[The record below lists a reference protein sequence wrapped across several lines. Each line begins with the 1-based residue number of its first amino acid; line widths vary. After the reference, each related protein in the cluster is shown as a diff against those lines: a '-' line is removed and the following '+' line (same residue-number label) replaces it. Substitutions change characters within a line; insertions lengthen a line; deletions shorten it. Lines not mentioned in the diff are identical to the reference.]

1 MPRTNE
7 PILTAFT
14 PGGAADCASSGVPPH
29 IRSWFP
35 PVATHCNAK
44 NFDMFH
50 ALTRMQVNRATIF
63 PISRRYPLSHEKSQA
78 FRKYDMV
85 LKGLDTSWRF
95 R

>member
-1 MPRTNE
+1 MPLLSITSRIQPRTNE

-14 PGGAADCASSGVPPH
+14 PGGAAPGGAADCASSGVPPH

-35 PVATHCNAK
+35 P
-44 NFDMFH
+44 
-50 ALTRMQVNRATIF
+50 VNRATIF